1 MPGVIAIVILI
12 IALLYES
19 ITKIYAE
26 VKAKQINEAYKKL
39 AESSKNNLKRSD

>member
-1 MPGVIAIVILI
+1 MPEVIAIIILI

-19 ITKIYAE
+19 ITKMYAE

-39 AESSKNNLKRSD
+39 AESSKKEFKKE